1 MQSESE
7 DIIFRMSSQ
16 IRALNIE
23 AGNGLKCPVEAHSN
37 TFPFLG
43 HYSNVT
49 TSFLYLKYIYLQIK
63 TS

>member
-1 MQSESE
+1 
-7 DIIFRMSSQ
+7 MSSQ